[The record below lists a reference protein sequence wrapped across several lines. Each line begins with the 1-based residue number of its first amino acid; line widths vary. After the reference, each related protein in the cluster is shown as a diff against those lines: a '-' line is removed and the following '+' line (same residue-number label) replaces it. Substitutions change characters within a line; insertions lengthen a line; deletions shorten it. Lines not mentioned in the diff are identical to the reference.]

1 VHTLLIIGLLGLIV
15 GWFFGRL
22 GYKRKLNI
30 LKNEFKLELNKI
42 NDGWETK
49 IEKINT
55 EHTTKTENEKSSMD
69 IKIKEL
75 IGKNRSR
82 DREIESIKKSLLIAN
97 KETQSVEKRLKYE
110 YRKEIKKHKNRVS
123 TLLNKVNIGQNK
135 DLNDLVMS
143 LITLEGNAIK
153 EEAELRYKLKD
164 TQERLENKISNLK
177 REVVELK
184 SEINNLL
191 EEKKIG
197 ITIGPGISHNTV

>member
-1 VHTLLIIGLLGLIV
+1 VNTLLIIGLLGLIV

-49 IEKINT
+49 VEKINT
-55 EHTTKTENEKSSMD
+55 KHTTKIEKEKSSMD

-75 IGKNRSR
+75 IGKNKSR
-82 DREIESIKKSLLIAN
+82 DIEIESIKKSLLIAN
-97 KETQSVEKRLKYE
+97 KETQNVEKRLKYE

-123 TLLNKVNIGQNK
+123 TLLNRVNVGQNK

-177 REVVELK
+177 REVLELK
-184 SEINNLL
+184 SEIDNLL